1 MFMQG
6 GDEQSRRDEH
16 WWEERKRKK
25 TDYQTDVERD
35 KQTDKRDKQTDKQ
48 EELEWNQGK
57 TVVRHDELKDGQNHS
72 CHAHYFLNIRNAE
85 IVFLTNDIRPKGGQG
100 ENKLKWNTYR
110 VANGSVWLR
119 LSSSFVLHVDFATTW
134 IVSARTLVCEEMRR
148 EMSEKLFVF
157 FYTGVYNESM
167 ERGGK
172 RH

>member
-57 TVVRHDELKDGQNHS
+57 TVVRHDELKDGQNHL

-85 IVFLTNDIRPKGGQG
+85 IVFWTNDIRPKGGQG

-148 EMSEKLFVF
+148 EMSEKPFVCF
-157 FYTGVYNESM
+157 LHWCV
-167 ERGGK
+167 
-172 RH
+172 

>member
-1 MFMQG
+1 M
-6 GDEQSRRDEH
+6 RR
-16 WWEERKRKK
+16 EEAKEDGLSDRR
-25 TDYQTDVERD
+25 RAR
-35 KQTDKRDKQTDKQ
+35 QTDKRDKQTDKQ

-148 EMSEKLFVF
+148 EMREKPFVLF

-167 ERGGK
+167 ERGEK
-172 RH
+172 DTNPVNEK